1 MTATAAAF
9 LAPSGPAPVQSGP
22 ARRACAGQS
31 FDEAMLAL
39 LLGGAESPPAAWVA
53 PGEVAPAPTVSGDA
67 AAIEPDAIGA
77 PCEEPLA
84 ATTEGVAT
92 AEAFPLAELA
102 AQWLALREPAA
113 LAVRAGGD
121 SLLETGEESGGPD
134 RTAAIAGKAARRFH
148 ADPFATPKAGAPEDA
163 ASADA
168 EFAVPLP
175 AVVVESARQDT
186 RKSEFTPSLIAA
198 AQEMRAPPRPE
209 PVAPRPADV
218 PTLAAEP
225 GTAAFREGF
234 AERVTILTRG
244 GLTEAEITLHPAD
257 LGPID
262 VRIRIED
269 GAATFRFDTPLAE
282 TRRAIEESLPRL
294 AEMLEG
300 NGLSLGDTQV
310 GHPGHDGSEPA
321 PFAGRAGAG
330 LEDADADDE
339 PPPLPPRRVT
349 IAAPGRVDLF
359 A

>member
-1 MTATAAAF
+1 M
-9 LAPSGPAPVQSGP
+9 P
-22 ARRACAGQS
+22 RAICLQ
-31 FDEAMLAL
+31 EA
-39 LLGGAESPPAAWVA
+39 
-53 PGEVAPAPTVSGDA
+53 
-67 AAIEPDAIGA
+67 
-77 PCEEPLA
+77 
-84 ATTEGVAT
+84 
-92 AEAFPLAELA
+92 
-102 AQWLALREPAA
+102 
-113 LAVRAGGD
+113 
-121 SLLETGEESGGPD
+121 GEESGGPD

-148 ADPFATPKAGAPEDA
+148 ADPFANPKAGARDEAPP
-163 ASADA
+163 ADA

-175 AVVVESARQDT
+175 AVVVENARQDT
-186 RKSEFTPSLIAA
+186 RKTEFTPSLIAA
-198 AQEMRAPPRPE
+198 AQEMRTPPRPE

-321 PFAGRAGAG
+321 PFARRPGLGRETPDG
-330 LEDADADDE
+330 EDEA
-339 PPPLPPRRVT
+339 PPPPVRRVT
-349 IAAPGRVDLF
+349 VAAPGRVDLF